1 MIKEKIDIEKWSEL
15 LNRFGEINCNRP
27 TRLEV
32 ISQVGDL
39 SRDYWMEDGLPLI
52 GIDVDLK
59 GCDSPSIQIMLASKD
74 TNLSHL
80 THIVSKAK
88 NVVIELNYEG
98 QFDCLHIEDKEGAK
112 TILRFETA

>member
-1 MIKEKIDIEKWSEL
+1 MIKEKLDIEKWSEL
-15 LNRFGEINCNRP
+15 LNRFGEINCSRP

-32 ISQVGDL
+32 ISQFGNL
-39 SRDYWMEDGLPLI
+39 ERDYWMEDGLPLM

-59 GCDSPSIQIMLASKD
+59 GFDAPCIQIMLSGKD

-98 QFDCLHIEDKEGAK
+98 QFDCLQIEDKEGAR
-112 TILRFETA
+112 TILRFE